1 MKVFQLA
8 THIQSGY
15 VVTNVVSYLWQYFHT
30 HVVKKNGS
38 LFLRGGKNGSIRKS
52 QKELQ
57 KTKTKHTP
65 QL

>member
-30 HVVKKNGS
+30 HIVKRMDH
-38 LFLRGGKNGSIRKS
+38 FFERRRK
-52 QKELQ
+52 EWIN
-57 KTKTKHTP
+57 
-65 QL
+65 